1 MNAPAIAREK
11 ERRDHGAAIE
21 VRDLVAG
28 YGETVILEDV
38 SFTVAP
44 GERFVIL
51 GGSGCGKSTLLRHLI
66 GLQPPLAGSIRLQ
79 GVDIVHADEG
89 HRQRVLRDIGVL
101 FQGGA
106 LFSSMT
112 VAENIALPLE
122 GATDLS
128 RSQIEDLVRIKL
140 ALVGLAGFENHYP
153 GELSGGMRKRAG
165 LARALALNP
174 AILFFD
180 EPSAG
185 LDPLTSAELD
195 ELIIALN
202 ETLHTT
208 MVIVTHE
215 LASIFAIA
223 QRVIMLDKGSRG
235 IIASG
240 DPHWLRDHHQNPWV
254 QNFFNRR
261 PGNAS

>member
-1 MNAPAIAREK
+1 
-11 ERRDHGAAIE
+11 
-21 VRDLVAG
+21 
-28 YGETVILEDV
+28 YGETVILQDV
-38 SFTVAP
+38 SFTVAE

-66 GLQPPLAGSIRLQ
+66 GLQPPLAGTIRLR
-79 GVDIVHADEG
+79 GVDITRADDTA
-89 HRQRVLRDIGVL
+89 RRAVLRNIGVL

-122 GATDLS
+122 NATDLS

-140 ALVGLAGFENHYP
+140 SLVGLAGFENHYP

-202 ETLHTT
+202 QTLHTT

-223 QRVIMLDKGSRG
+223 QRVIMLDKGSRT

-240 DPHWLRDHHQNPWV
+240 DPHWLRDHHKNPWV

-261 PGNAS
+261 PSSAS

>member
-1 MNAPAIAREK
+1 MRYEHP
-11 ERRDHGAAIE
+11 AIE
-21 VRDLVAG
+21 VRDLTAG
-28 YGETVILEDV
+28 YGADTIILENV
-38 SFTVAP
+38 SFTVNR
-44 GERFVIL
+44 GERFAIL

-66 GLQPPLAGSIRLQ
+66 GLQPPLAGTIRIN
-79 GVDIVHADEG
+79 GVDITGTDEAA
-89 HRQRVLRDIGVL
+89 RRTVLRDIGVL

-112 VAENIALPLE
+112 LAENIALPVE
-122 GATDLS
+122 NDTDLS
-128 RSQIEDLVRIKL
+128 RSQIDDLVRIKL
-140 ALVGLAGFENHYP
+140 SLVGLTGFENHYP
-153 GELSGGMRKRAG
+153 GELSGGMRKRAA

-185 LDPLTSAELD
+185 LDPLTSAEMD
-195 ELIIALN
+195 DLIIALN
-202 ETLHTT
+202 ETLNTT

-223 QRVIMLDKGSRG
+223 QRVIMLDKGTRG

-240 DPHWLRDHHQNPWV
+240 DPRWLRDHHQNPWV
-254 QNFFNRR
+254 QNFFKRR
-261 PGNAS
+261 PSTAP